1 MRGTRNCRSCCV
13 PSPGIIPAYA
23 GNTRT
28 RIRWQRGAWDHPRVC
43 GEHSFRRTD
52 RCCAGGSS
60 PRMRGTPTC
69 RVSALL
75 SGGIIP
81 AYAGNTPAL
90 TALRDIEWDH
100 PRVCGEHL
108 QQSVG
113 GVETVG
119 SSPRMRGT
127 RYPLVQQSGVA
138 GIIPA
143 YAGNTG
149 HGLWRCVWCE
159 DHPRVCGEHL
169 LLKQIVRRSKGSS
182 PRMRGTLLDRD

>member
-100 PRVCGEHL
+100 PRVCGEHRPDVYL
-108 QQSVG
+108 FPGSR
-113 GVETVG
+113 G

-127 RYPLVQQSGVA
+127 LATVGWRRRNR

-143 YAGNTG
+143 YAGNT
-149 HGLWRCVWCE
+149 LSTRPTVWGGG
-159 DHPRVCGEHL
+159 DHPRVCGEH
-169 LLKQIVRRSKGSS
+169 RSRSVA
-182 PRMRGTLLDRD
+182 LCLV

>member
-1 MRGTRNCRSCCV
+1 MRGTRNRRRRAGRDT
-13 PSPGIIPAYA
+13 GIIPAYA
-23 GNTRT
+23 GNT
-28 RIRWQRGAWDHPRVC
+28 
-43 GEHSFRRTD
+43 
-52 RCCAGGSS
+52 S
-60 PRMRGTPTC
+60 PLCFVGVAC
-69 RVSALL
+69 R
-75 SGGIIP
+75 
-81 AYAGNTPAL
+81 
-90 TALRDIEWDH
+90 DH